1 MDKKE
6 VCVNKVV
13 ISSKNS
19 PLIKN
24 SLKSKRGFQSIP
36 IPEYLHRHLE
46 KYFKTKASCSAM
58 WRRIQNAINLSTG
71 GAKDSL

>member
-46 KYFKTKASCSAM
+46 KYFKT
-58 WRRIQNAINLSTG
+58 L
-71 GAKDSL
+71 DSPRLLIEQKTKN